1 LNLTIFQLEN
11 ELAQQKALNELRSD
25 PNLNRVIRA
34 KPKMSIPKPEKIER
48 PIKREPKPKPQ
59 VYEQPLPT
67 YVPLYQRNPAVWSK
81 EFPEDVFRFFLDF
94 FKKTFVIIN

>member
-1 LNLTIFQLEN
+1 LTIFQLEN

-25 PNLNRVIRA
+25 PNQNRIIRA
-34 KPKMSIPKPEKIER
+34 KPKMSIPKPEKLER

-81 EFPEDVFRFFLDF
+81 EFPEDVLR
-94 FKKTFVIIN
+94 IIF